1 MNQYSET
8 GNTAIQTVAITE
20 DTLFLSVEIANSLSL
35 QRVRFLPYTKPRR
48 DDTLSEPYMNARD
61 MLSYLQREHDEIVR
75 ALDDPNLLL
84 VGDHTDGAA
93 IDIQRL
99 RKESEYAFTMAE
111 MKTLVANLYVKL
123 VEV

>member
-1 MNQYSET
+1 MIHCPNH
-8 GNTAIQTVAITE
+8 
-20 DTLFLSVEIANSLSL
+20 
-35 QRVRFLPYTKPRR
+35 
-48 DDTLSEPYMNARD
+48 MNARD

-111 MKTLVANLYVKL
+111 MKTLVADLYVKL
-123 VEV
+123 VEVNSQIILFFNSQAVEAGGTRD